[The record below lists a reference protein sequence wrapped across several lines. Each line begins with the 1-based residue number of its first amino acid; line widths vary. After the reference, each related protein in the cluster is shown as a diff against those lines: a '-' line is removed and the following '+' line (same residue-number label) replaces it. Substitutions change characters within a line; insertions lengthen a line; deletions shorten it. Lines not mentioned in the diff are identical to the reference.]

1 MDNSVRKK
9 KKSARLVYFF
19 FFIFFKYLGIRRN
32 LGFGRLTVFILVMTV
47 YITWCQDSSQTVRK
61 KFVVP
66 KHYVIKGI
74 TSLIK
79 EIGGNHNNSPL

>member
-1 MDNSVRKK
+1 M
-9 KKSARLVYFF
+9 
-19 FFIFFKYLGIRRN
+19 
-32 LGFGRLTVFILVMTV
+32 FILVMTV